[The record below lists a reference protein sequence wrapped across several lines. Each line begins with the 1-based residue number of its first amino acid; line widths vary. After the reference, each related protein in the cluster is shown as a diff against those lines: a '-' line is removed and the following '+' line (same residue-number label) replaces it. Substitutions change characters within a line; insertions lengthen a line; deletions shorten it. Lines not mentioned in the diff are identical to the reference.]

1 MTDATAAAAPHRQS
15 KLPDVGGFHGKLV
28 QHIFAYAHGLN
39 TVEEA
44 EWVAK
49 VPRLLCRDGWP
60 HASVVAPG
68 AAHRARVA
76 RTTAARTA
84 LTMHVRRAKLLR
96 AACLNPLYA
105 WLGGRQCFVRH
116 VDLTQIPDADR
127 EDVGLPPH
135 LETDETD
142 RLDRYAHRG
151 RAGFLAD
158 MDLVANNAAAF
169 VSDTDPATRAVA
181 DEAAAIARAAQTACD
196 AGEAPVAA
204 AAPADDA
211 AWALKRPIAL
221 QTLDVLAVTVAGR
234 ADLEAKI
241 SELRALIDAPAPV
254 ANGVAAPVPEVNGAA
269 APAAMDPTADVSARD
284 WTSQRL
290 LALRA
295 FEARAWRR
303 RQARIGALDDDA
315 YERGRAFQAYED
327 LLTELA

>member
-1 MTDATAAAAPHRQS
+1 MTDATAAAALHRRS
-15 KLPDVGGFHGKLV
+15 KLPDLGGFHGKLV

-76 RTTAARTA
+76 RNEAARAA
-84 LTMHVRRAKLLR
+84 LAMQVPRAKLLR

-127 EDVGLPPH
+127 EDVALPPH

-196 AGEAPVAA
+196 AG
-204 AAPADDA
+204 D
-211 AWALKRPIAL
+211 
-221 QTLDVLAVTVAGR
+221 
-234 ADLEAKI
+234 
-241 SELRALIDAPAPV
+241 
-254 ANGVAAPVPEVNGAA
+254 
-269 APAAMDPTADVSARD
+269 DVSARE
-284 WTSQRL
+284 WPSQRL

-295 FEARAWRR
+295 FEASAWRR

-315 YERGRAFQAYED
+315 YERGRAFQAHED
-327 LLTELA
+327 LLAELA

>member
-1 MTDATAAAAPHRQS
+1 MG
-15 KLPDVGGFHGKLV
+15 LPDLGGFHGKLV

-76 RTTAARTA
+76 RTKAARAA
-84 LTMHVRRAKLLR
+84 LAMHVRRAKLLR

-105 WLGGRQCFVRH
+105 WLGGREFFVRH
-116 VDLTQIPDADR
+116 VDLTQIPEADR
-127 EDVGLPPH
+127 EDVVLPPH
-135 LETDETD
+135 LETDETY
-142 RLDRYAHRG
+142 RLDRYAYHG

-181 DEAAAIARAAQTACD
+181 EEAAAIARAAQTAFD

-241 SELRALIDAPAPV
+241 GELRALMEGAPPPV
-254 ANGVAAPVPEVNGAA
+254 ANGVAAPVAEVNGAA
-269 APAAMDPTADVSARD
+269 APSSEMDPSADYTPYFSKDTGYTIWLNKKNPRN
-284 WTSQRL
+284 SY
-290 LALRA
+290 
-295 FEARAWRR
+295 
-303 RQARIGALDDDA
+303 
-315 YERGRAFQAYED
+315 YEYPD
-327 LLTELA
+327 KKKK

>member
-1 MTDATAAAAPHRQS
+1 MG
-15 KLPDVGGFHGKLV
+15 LPDLGGFHGKLV

-39 TVEEA
+39 TVGEA

-76 RTTAARTA
+76 RTKAARAA
-84 LTMHVRRAKLLR
+84 LAMHVRRAKLLR

-105 WLGGRQCFVRH
+105 WLGGREFFVRH
-116 VDLTQIPDADR
+116 VDLTQIPEADR
-127 EDVGLPPH
+127 EDVVLPPH
-135 LETDETD
+135 LETDETY
-142 RLDRYAHRG
+142 RLDRYAYHG

-196 AGEAPVAA
+196 AG
-204 AAPADDA
+204 D
-211 AWALKRPIAL
+211 
-221 QTLDVLAVTVAGR
+221 
-234 ADLEAKI
+234 
-241 SELRALIDAPAPV
+241 
-254 ANGVAAPVPEVNGAA
+254 
-269 APAAMDPTADVSARD
+269 DVSARE
-284 WTSQRL
+284 WPSQRL

-295 FEARAWRR
+295 FEASAWRR

-327 LLTELA
+327 LGKTLPPYSLATTA

>member
-1 MTDATAAAAPHRQS
+1 MTDATAAAAPHRRS

-39 TVEEA
+39 TVGEA

-142 RLDRYAHRG
+142 RLDHYAHRG

-211 AWALKRPIAL
+211 TWALKRPIAL

-269 APAAMDPTADVSARD
+269 APAAMDPTADVSARE
-284 WTSQRL
+284 WPLQRL

-327 LLTELA
+327 LLAELA

>member
-1 MTDATAAAAPHRQS
+1 MG
-15 KLPDVGGFHGKLV
+15 LPDLGGFHGKLV

-39 TVEEA
+39 TVGEA

-76 RTTAARTA
+76 RNEAARAA
-84 LTMHVRRAKLLR
+84 LAMQVPRAKLLR

-105 WLGGRQCFVRH
+105 WLGGRQCLVRH

-127 EDVGLPPH
+127 EDVALPPH

-142 RLDRYAHRG
+142 RLDRYVHRG

-181 DEAAAIARAAQTACD
+181 DEAAAIARAAQTAC
-196 AGEAPVAA
+196 EAPVAA

-234 ADLEAKI
+234 TDLEAKI
-241 SELRALIDAPAPV
+241 AELRALMDAPAPV
-254 ANGVAAPVPEVNGAA
+254 NGVAAPVAEVNGAA
-269 APAAMDPTADVSARD
+269 AAAAAVAADPTAEYTPYFSKDTGYTIWLNKKNPRNSY
-284 WTSQRL
+284 
-290 LALRA
+290 
-295 FEARAWRR
+295 
-303 RQARIGALDDDA
+303 
-315 YERGRAFQAYED
+315 YEYPD
-327 LLTELA
+327 KKKK

>member
-76 RTTAARTA
+76 RTAAARAA
-84 LTMHVRRAKLLR
+84 LAMQVPRAKLLR

-116 VDLTQIPDADR
+116 VDLTQIPDF
-127 EDVGLPPH
+127 ELDVVLPPH

-142 RLDRYAHRG
+142 RLDRYVHRG

-158 MDLVANNAAAF
+158 MDLVASNAAAF

-241 SELRALIDAPAPV
+241 GELRALMEGAPPPAV
-254 ANGVAAPVPEVNGAA
+254 NGVAAPVAEVNGAA
-269 APAAMDPTADVSARD
+269 APAADIDPSADYTPYFSKDTGYTIWLNKKNPRN
-284 WTSQRL
+284 SY
-290 LALRA
+290 
-295 FEARAWRR
+295 
-303 RQARIGALDDDA
+303 
-315 YERGRAFQAYED
+315 YEYPD
-327 LLTELA
+327 KKKK

>member
-1 MTDATAAAAPHRQS
+1 
-15 KLPDVGGFHGKLV
+15 
-28 QHIFAYAHGLN
+28 
-39 TVEEA
+39 
-44 EWVAK
+44 
-49 VPRLLCRDGWP
+49 
-60 HASVVAPG
+60 
-68 AAHRARVA
+68 
-76 RTTAARTA
+76 
-84 LTMHVRRAKLLR
+84 
-96 AACLNPLYA
+96 
-105 WLGGRQCFVRH
+105 
-116 VDLTQIPDADR
+116 
-127 EDVGLPPH
+127 
-135 LETDETD
+135 
-142 RLDRYAHRG
+142 
-151 RAGFLAD
+151 

-269 APAAMDPTADVSARD
+269 APAAMDPTADVSARE
-284 WTSQRL
+284 WPLQRL

-327 LLTELA
+327 LLAELA

>member
-76 RTTAARTA
+76 RTAAARAA
-84 LTMHVRRAKLLR
+84 LAMQVPRAKLLR

-116 VDLTQIPDADR
+116 VDLTQIPDF
-127 EDVGLPPH
+127 ELDVVLPPH

-142 RLDRYAHRG
+142 RLDRYVHRG

-158 MDLVANNAAAF
+158 MDLVASNAAAF

-181 DEAAAIARAAQTACD
+181 DEAAAIARAAQKD
-196 AGEAPVAA
+196 AG
-204 AAPADDA
+204 D
-211 AWALKRPIAL
+211 
-221 QTLDVLAVTVAGR
+221 
-234 ADLEAKI
+234 
-241 SELRALIDAPAPV
+241 
-254 ANGVAAPVPEVNGAA
+254 
-269 APAAMDPTADVSARD
+269 DVSARD

-327 LLTELA
+327 LLAELA

>member
-76 RTTAARTA
+76 RTAAARAA
-84 LTMHVRRAKLLR
+84 LAMQVPRAKLLR

-116 VDLTQIPDADR
+116 VDLTQIPDF
-127 EDVGLPPH
+127 ELDVVLPPH
-135 LETDETD
+135 LETDERH
-142 RLDRYAHRG
+142 RLDRYAYHG

-290 LALRA
+290 LALSA

-327 LLTELA
+327 LLAELA

>member
-1 MTDATAAAAPHRQS
+1 MGRLLLLFALSALIVAADDCVNDDSTTDSEGNTCSGFYDYFPDQCGEYDDDDFKKEQCCACDEKKRAPYITLSVLLPVLFVLLAGAAYVRCKKMEDETYAAAARRV
-15 KLPDVGGFHGKLV
+15 LCCRG
-28 QHIFAYAHGLN
+28 
-39 TVEEA
+39 T
-44 EWVAK
+44 K
-49 VPRLLCRDGWP
+49 V
-60 HASVVAPG
+60 
-68 AAHRARVA
+68 
-76 RTTAARTA
+76 
-84 LTMHVRRAKLLR
+84 
-96 AACLNPLYA
+96 
-105 WLGGRQCFVRH
+105 
-116 VDLTQIPDADR
+116 
-127 EDVGLPPH
+127 
-135 LETDETD
+135 
-142 RLDRYAHRG
+142 
-151 RAGFLAD
+151 
-158 MDLVANNAAAF
+158 
-169 VSDTDPATRAVA
+169 RAVVPTTSA
-181 DEAAAIARAAQTACD
+181 
-196 AGEAPVAA
+196 AA

-269 APAAMDPTADVSARD
+269 APAAMDPTADVSTRD

-327 LLTELA
+327 LLAELA

>member
-1 MTDATAAAAPHRQS
+1 M
-15 KLPDVGGFHGKLV
+15 
-28 QHIFAYAHGLN
+28 
-39 TVEEA
+39 
-44 EWVAK
+44 
-49 VPRLLCRDGWP
+49 
-60 HASVVAPG
+60 
-68 AAHRARVA
+68 
-76 RTTAARTA
+76 
-84 LTMHVRRAKLLR
+84 
-96 AACLNPLYA
+96 
-105 WLGGRQCFVRH
+105 RH

-127 EDVGLPPH
+127 EDVALPPH

-142 RLDRYAHRG
+142 RLDRYVHRG

-181 DEAAAIARAAQTACD
+181 DEAAAIARAAQTAC
-196 AGEAPVAA
+196 EAPVAA

-269 APAAMDPTADVSARD
+269 APAAMDPTADVSARE
-284 WTSQRL
+284 WPLQRL

-303 RQARIGALDDDA
+303 RQVRIGALDDDA

-327 LLTELA
+327 LLAELA